1 MICVMYFIDS
11 AESLAVGLSAENS
24 QPDPCEIRVSFD
36 FNEQYLTLKIHVEY
50 VKNLRL
56 PVGELKI
63 QTTLLK
69 RGCQGIGELWQ
80 ILIFIHI
87 KITQKCC
94 KIFSNRC
101 NLPLRVQFYC
111 LKAQKGYLLLV
122 TNSLLFAK
130 DTCSTCDLTPVGT
143 MP

>member
-1 MICVMYFIDS
+1 MYFIDS
-11 AESLAVGLSAENS
+11 AESLAVGLKAENS

-111 LKAQKGYLLLV
+111 LKA
-122 TNSLLFAK
+122 
-130 DTCSTCDLTPVGT
+130 
-143 MP
+143 